1 MVFMVFMIWVL
12 FIIFMCDRYDLYDLS
27 DLCDLYDLY
36 DFYDLYDREPQLVPS
51 SASLQS
57 ALKINRSPTLSFAI
71 GNIVRIPSLLW
82 RLDFQYVVN
91 CRVANGPEEG
101 MKTARDVRLHIKCR
115 SDGLETEFPGHPR
128 CLIWCGLHFVRSSRF
143 SEFLCG

>member
-1 MVFMVFMIWVL
+1 MVIVHRTVWAHH
-12 FIIFMCDRYDLYDLS
+12 R
-27 DLCDLYDLY
+27 
-36 DFYDLYDREPQLVPS
+36 
-51 SASLQS
+51 
-57 ALKINRSPTLSFAI
+57 TI
-71 GNIVRIPSLLW
+71 GNVVRIPSLLW

-143 SEFLCG
+143 SEFFVWLIHVGVFL